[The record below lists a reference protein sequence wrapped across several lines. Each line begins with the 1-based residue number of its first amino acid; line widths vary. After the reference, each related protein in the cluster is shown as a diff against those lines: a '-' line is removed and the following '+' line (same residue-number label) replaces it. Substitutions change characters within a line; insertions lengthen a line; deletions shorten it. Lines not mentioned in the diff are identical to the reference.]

1 MPEQA
6 MPHVDELLGP
16 VTFAAAGLAVAIAL
30 QPVAGRPAAEA
41 AADAARPSAG
51 AGTVVVRLP
60 TVEVVG
66 RRTHDVAMTEC
77 ADPVGRGERAVAA
90 QAGHPHA

>member
-1 MPEQA
+1 

-16 VTFAAAGLAVAIAL
+16 VTLAAAGLAVAITL
-30 QPVAGRPAAEA
+30 QPVAGRPATEAAAEA
-41 AADAARPSAG
+41 ARPP
-51 AGTVVVRLP
+51 AGTATAVVRLP

-77 ADPVGRGERAVAA
+77 ADPADRGERAVAA
-90 QAGHPHA
+90 RAGRPHA